1 MTTETEVVPTITN
14 PMVVETSQN
23 LKPVLQQLTDDG
35 FKLFMSTAH
44 EESKNYPDALEVWR
58 AAALVADGFT
68 IYADKP
74 QEMWRI
80 ARNKNRNESGEW
92 VFKIYKMENA

>member
-1 MTTETEVVPTITN
+1 MTTETQAVPTITN
-14 PMVVETSQN
+14 PLVVETTQN
-23 LKPVLQQLTDDG
+23 LKPELQKLVDDG

-44 EESKNYPDALEVWR
+44 EESKEYPNELEVWR
-58 AAALVADGFT
+58 AAALAADGFT

-80 ARNKNRNESGEW
+80 ARDKNRGESGEW
-92 VFKIYKMENA
+92 VFKIYKM

>member
-1 MTTETEVVPTITN
+1 MTIEANVVPTIAN
-14 PMVVETSQN
+14 PLVVETTQN
-23 LKPVLQQLTDDG
+23 LKPELQKLVDAG

-44 EESKNYPDALEVWR
+44 EEAENYPNELPVWQ
-58 AAALVADGFT
+58 AAALAADGFT

-80 ARNKNRNESGEW
+80 ARNKNRGESGEW